1 MLKKLMKYELK
12 ATARYFLPLYLA
24 ILILSLFMGLR
35 GFGGSFLPI
44 LDVLLPAILG
54 ITFVGLMVMTF
65 ILIVTR
71 FDKNLLGDEGYL
83 MFTLPAK
90 ASTLISAKLLT
101 AMLWLFATF
110 LVFLLSITFI
120 TIRELDIRE
129 IFEALRFIDV
139 DPLLV
144 VLFLLVMIVSVVQS
158 ILHIYASLSIAQS
171 RSITKNRILGG
182 IIIFILI
189 SMVFNVLETAVTFS
203 GGFLMQ
209 NTTWFQILIEENYMQ
224 DFPAMMEAFK
234 SMFTVLLVYTG
245 AKAVLFYF
253 LTKYHLERKL
263 NLD

>member
-12 ATARYFLPLYLA
+12 ATGRYFLPLYLA
-24 ILILSLFMGLR
+24 ILLLSLFMGLR

-83 MFTLPAK
+83 MFTLPSK
-90 ASTLISAKLLT
+90 ASTLITAKLLT

-120 TIRELDIRE
+120 TIRELDISE
-129 IFEALRFIDV
+129 FLEAFRLIDV
-139 DPLLV
+139 DPMLV
-144 VLFLLVMIVSVVQS
+144 VLFVLVIILSVVQS

-189 SMVFNVLETAVTFS
+189 SMVFNVLETVVTFS
-203 GGFLMQ
+203 GGFLLQ
-209 NTTWFQILIEENYMQ
+209 NTTWFQILLEDNYMQ

-234 SMFTVLLVYTG
+234 SMFSVLLVYTG

-253 LTKYHLERKL
+253 LTKYHLEKKL

>member
-101 AMLWLFATF
+101 AMLWLFSTF
-110 LVFLLSITFI
+110 LVFLLSIIFI
-120 TIRELDIRE
+120 TIRE

-203 GGFLMQ
+203 GGFLLQ